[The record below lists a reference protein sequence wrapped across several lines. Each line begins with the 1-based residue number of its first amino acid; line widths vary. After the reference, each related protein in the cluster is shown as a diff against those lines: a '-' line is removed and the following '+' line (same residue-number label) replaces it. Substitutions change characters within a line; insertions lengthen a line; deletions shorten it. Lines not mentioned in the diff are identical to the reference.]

1 MRVPTPDE
9 TLRGKAF
16 LIVKRNQVR
25 DYLDV
30 AALADQYGIDHAATV
45 LARIDDFYADQH
57 DGQGQGVASQ
67 VVRQLALPSP
77 ADTATLRELPR
88 YEGLDPRWHQWP
100 AVVSVCRRLATAITT
115 GDV

>member
-57 DGQGQGVASQ
+57 DGQGQGLASQ